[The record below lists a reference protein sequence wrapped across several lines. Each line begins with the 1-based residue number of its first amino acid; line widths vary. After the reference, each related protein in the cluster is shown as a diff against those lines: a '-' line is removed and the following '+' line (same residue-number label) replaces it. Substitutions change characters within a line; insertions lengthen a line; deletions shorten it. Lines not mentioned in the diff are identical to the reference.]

1 MLVNLEEALLGY
13 VPRDIDAR
21 LQYQLGTLGSEA
33 YYGIFVAPRPNAA
46 EQGSVHH
53 RSIARDEPGKHNKEY
68 KRDSRH
74 DGRPYTVG
82 ICA

>member
-53 RSIARDEPGKHNKEY
+53 RSIARDEPGKTSQRIQK
-68 KRDSRH
+68 
-74 DGRPYTVG
+74 GLT
-82 ICA
+82 A